1 MYGIKKTSHFLYCIG
16 DEYRLKVIAIFQATA
31 NAGGNGIYVFQNRTV
46 FNAYYI
52 IADGS
57 FDKAASQSAGK
68 NAGFV
73 LVRTSD
79 GEV

>member
-1 MYGIKKTSHFLYCIG
+1 MYGIKKTSHFLYCVR
-16 DEYRLKVIAIFQATA
+16 DEYRLEVIAIFQATA
-31 NAGGNGIYVFQNRTV
+31 NTGGNGIYVFQNRTV